1 MRDFKKNRPMAL
13 QIPSAKVEFSSV
25 EDSDIGRVEMTDVMK
40 TYESSAPPPLSAPGI
55 MSNHDFEAQLRD
67 AVNAAS
73 GISTDMST
81 EFGLGSVPT
90 KVSSV
95 PMSAREYRSKNYND
109 KLFEA
114 HNDRRSAHN
123 MYSLLSSP
131 ADSVRPELTSSRVT
145 SPLTSPRPN
154 AENYKELAAGRRQ
167 MRTLYRAMKMKRNSR
182 ISATN
187 LEAISKMMAPV
198 PDEMETVDKKAAA
211 AIKNRQNAE
220 RARQTTK
227 QNMMI
232 MKSENQN
239 LRKEVTELHA
249 EIGYLREQINELT
262 QLLNQS

>member
-13 QIPSAKVEFSSV
+13 QIPSAKVEVSAV
-25 EDSDIGRVEMTDVMK
+25 KDSDIGSVEMTDVMK
-40 TYESSAPPPLSAPGI
+40 TYDSSAPPPLSAPGI

-67 AVNAAS
+67 AVNATS

-81 EFGLGSVPT
+81 ECCLGSVPT

-95 PMSAREYRSKNYND
+95 PMSAREYRSKNYNE

-131 ADSVRPELTSSRVT
+131 ADSVRPELSSSRVT

-154 AENYKELAAGRRQ
+154 SENYKELAAGRRQ

-182 ISATN
+182 ISATSI
-187 LEAISKMMAPV
+187 EAISKMIAPA

-227 QNMMI
+227 QNMMA

-249 EIGYLREQINELT
+249 EITYLREKINELT